1 MAAARTLLQS
11 HFSKLESRRLLGQ
24 VAVLLCY
31 AGCFTA
37 LRSFAV
43 NWQTGD
49 FYSLWFPAAGL
60 RFAFLWHAGPKLAP
74 AAALAELVVQLA
86 TGQNSLQPQPLL
98 AIAGIVGPCLVY
110 GGVIY
115 FVQCW
120 ADRKTPILG
129 LAPIPFAL
137 SAILGPIAACAA
149 ALPWA
154 LPRAMENG
162 PLDLTSLLT
171 SLLVF
176 SLGDML
182 GVLLVAP
189 PLLWVFDRIS
199 GQGSATPK
207 LTTTAVAIEAV
218 LVMLGAFLLVWAIQK
233 AGLGLMLAPLL
244 LATCWVGL
252 RTGRAGAWLSIAA
265 AAIVVLP
272 LTGQAA
278 SEAEQ
283 IRMHMLLAS
292 IAAVGFL
299 AGSFAEAEA
308 RSRAEIAQRNRM
320 LYHADRLK
328 TLRAMSV
335 AVIHEI
341 SQPLSTIAIEAK
353 NLASEARI
361 DGGKHGEFQVT
372 AELIARK
379 ARDLAQMVR
388 RLRSFGDRAAD
399 DPSPIPIS
407 LILADL
413 SIIAAPEAKSA
424 NVQLELEGGPHAC
437 VLGQDIE
444 LRQALLNLVRN
455 AIAASPT
462 GGTVRISHLVDG
474 GRIRLSI
481 ENALPPSATFR
492 PGMGIGLIV
501 ARSITE
507 AHGGSIREERPA
519 PLHVRFIVDLPLH
532 GEINE

>member
-1 MAAARTLLQS
+1 MV
-11 HFSKLESRRLLGQ
+11 GQ
-24 VAVLLCY
+24 TALLLCY

-37 LRSFAV
+37 LRSFAA
-43 NWQTGD
+43 NWATGD

-74 AAALAELVVQLA
+74 AAALAELIVQLA
-86 TGQNSLQPQPLL
+86 TGQNSLQPEPLL

-110 GGVIY
+110 GAVIH
-115 FVQCW
+115 FVQSW
-120 ADRKTPILG
+120 SDRKTPILG
-129 LAPIPFAL
+129 LAPLPFAL

-154 LPRAMENG
+154 LPRALENG
-162 PLDLTSLLT
+162 PLDAPGLLT
-171 SLLVF
+171 SLLIF

-182 GVLLVAP
+182 GVLLIAP
-189 PLLWVFDRIS
+189 PLLWLFDRLS
-199 GQGSATPK
+199 GRGSSPPR
-207 LTTTAVAIEAV
+207 LTTKAVAAEAM
-218 LVMLGAFLLVWAIQK
+218 LVMLGAFLLVWAIQQ

-244 LATCWVGL
+244 LASCWVGL

-265 AAIVVLP
+265 TAIIVLP
-272 LTGQAA
+272 LTGHAS

-283 IRMHMLLAS
+283 IRLHMLLAC

-308 RSRAEIAQRNRM
+308 RSHAELARRNRI

-353 NLASEARI
+353 NLASEAQMSGAERS
-361 DGGKHGEFQVT
+361 EFQVT

-379 ARDLAQMVR
+379 AQDLAQMVR

-407 LILADL
+407 LLLADL
-413 SIIAAPEAKSA
+413 SIIAAPEAKTA
-424 NVQLELEGGPHAC
+424 NVRLELEGGPHVC

-444 LRQALLNLVRN
+444 IRQALLNLVRN

-462 GGTVRISHLVDG
+462 VGTVRVSHVVNG
-474 GRIRLSI
+474 GRIQLSV
-481 ENALPPSATFR
+481 ENALPPAATFR

-507 AHGGSIREERPA
+507 AHGGWIREERSA
-519 PLHVRFIVDLPLH
+519 PLHVRFVVDLPLH
-532 GEINE
+532 GEIND